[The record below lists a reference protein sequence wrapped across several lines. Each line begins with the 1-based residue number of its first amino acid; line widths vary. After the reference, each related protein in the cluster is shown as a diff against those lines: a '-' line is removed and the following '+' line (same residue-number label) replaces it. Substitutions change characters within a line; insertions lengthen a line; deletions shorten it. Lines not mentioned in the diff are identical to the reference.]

1 MFDLYGSLDRYITIF
16 MVRAV
21 DTLNLSFQA
30 SGVKVSEE
38 VKQKYDDIK
47 KKKCH
52 RYLVFYIKD
61 EKTIAVE
68 KIGKF
73 CQWHILDLVTQG
85 WILFTWF
92 KIGDRIMFA
101 ESPKLDFNKRS
112 FHRWTGGII
121 RGFFAWYLWGWSWRL
136 PVWVIRLWIPASMRR
151 Y

>member
-73 CQWHILDLVTQG
+73 CH
-85 WILFTWF
+85 
-92 KIGDRIMFA
+92 
-101 ESPKLDFNKRS
+101 
-112 FHRWTGGII
+112 
-121 RGFFAWYLWGWSWRL
+121 
-136 PVWVIRLWIPASMRR
+136 
-151 Y
+151 